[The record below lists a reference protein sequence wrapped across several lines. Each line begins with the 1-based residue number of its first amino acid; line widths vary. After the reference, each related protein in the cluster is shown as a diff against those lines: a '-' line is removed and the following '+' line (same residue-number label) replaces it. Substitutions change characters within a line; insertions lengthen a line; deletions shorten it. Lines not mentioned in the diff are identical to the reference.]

1 MTQVSTQPENE
12 IQLNRKRAEKY
23 FFTGIYLL
31 IAGTLFPTMRAMLI
45 GYEGANSV
53 FEYFISALPDL
64 AIVLYTA
71 GSFAIRKNLIGSSIF
86 SFLKA
91 DKILLVAALYAVI
104 VASLLS
110 LNFKFIVY
118 GLRMSYI
125 PILMYVAV
133 RNLQEFLDESIYLK
147 GLSVFMN
154 WLVITSVIGLLLY
167 FPFSELEQNLKTIVH
182 ASRSAYHIPRLN
194 SIYHAP
200 TLNGA
205 YMSIAAAY
213 FSIRFLHKMNL
224 KTALALSTVLLSL
237 LLSVSRGGI
246 LSYLI
251 VLIAAIVLMREWKS
265 SLILIAI
272 MVVTVIGGL
281 RLVNLSPDKASWIF
295 KSSAETIKMEKD
307 QTRVKLWDSTYST
320 LERHPF
326 GLGLGKSGWIANR
339 FVKESEDETA
349 FSATDGWY
357 LKTANEIGIPGLVLF
372 LVFFIYVGF
381 LLLKDSHFSEPNL
394 AFFVLILFGQV
405 ILLNLVSN
413 SLDYFVFNSF
423 IWLSL
428 GMAVSNGLSFKGK
441 NRK

>member
-1 MTQVSTQPENE
+1 
-12 IQLNRKRAEKY
+12 
-23 FFTGIYLL
+23 
-31 IAGTLFPTMRAMLI
+31 
-45 GYEGANSV
+45 
-53 FEYFISALPDL
+53 
-64 AIVLYTA
+64 
-71 GSFAIRKNLIGSSIF
+71 
-86 SFLKA
+86 
-91 DKILLVAALYAVI
+91 
-104 VASLLS
+104 
-110 LNFKFIVY
+110 
-118 GLRMSYI
+118 
-125 PILMYVAV
+125 
-133 RNLQEFLDESIYLK
+133 
-147 GLSVFMN
+147 
-154 WLVITSVIGLLLY
+154 VIGLLLY

-224 KTALALSTVLLSL
+224 KTALALSIVLLSL

-339 FVKESEDETA
+339 FVKESEVLDSTILRDKTLVISGT
-349 FSATDGWY
+349 FSVFSREELKELIEKNGGKVASSVSSKTDY
-357 LKTANEIGIPGLVLF
+357 LVAGENMGPAKLKAANGFGVNIISEEN
-372 LVFFIYVGF
+372 FI
-381 LLLKDSHFSEPNL
+381 KM
-394 AFFVLILFGQV
+394 I
-405 ILLNLVSN
+405 
-413 SLDYFVFNSF
+413 SL
-423 IWLSL
+423 
-428 GMAVSNGLSFKGK
+428 
-441 NRK
+441 

>member
-12 IQLNRKRAEKY
+12 LQLNQKRAKKY
-23 FFTGIYLL
+23 FFAGIYLL
-31 IAGTLFPTMRAMLI
+31 IAGTLFPTLRAILI
-45 GYEGANSV
+45 GYEGADSV

-71 GSFAIRKNLIGSSIF
+71 GSFAIRKNLNGSNIF

-104 VASLLS
+104 VGSLLS
-110 LNFKFIVY
+110 LDFKFIIY

-167 FPFSELEQNLKTIVH
+167 FPFSALEQNLKTIVH

-213 FSIRFLHKMNL
+213 FSIRFLQKMNL
-224 KTALALSTVLLSL
+224 KTALALFIVLVSL

-251 VLIAAIVLMREWKS
+251 VLIGTIVLMRQWKS

-272 MVVTVIGGL
+272 IAVSVIAGL
-281 RLVNLSPDKASWIF
+281 WSVNLSPDKASWIF
-295 KSSAETIKMEKD
+295 KSSAGTLKMEKD

-339 FVKESEDETA
+339 FVKESEEETA

-357 LKTANEIGIPGLVLF
+357 LKTANEIGIPGLILF

-381 LLLKDSHFSEPNL
+381 LLLKVVHFSKPDL
-394 AFFVLILFGQV
+394 SFFVLILLAQV
-405 ILLNLVSN
+405 VLLNVVSN
-413 SLDYFVFNSF
+413 TLDYFVFNSF

-428 GMAVSNGLSFKGK
+428 GMAVSNGFSFKGK